1 VGKPTQLVCLGTEQ
15 VKWSSTGKVAWQR
28 RSQARL
34 FFILFFKKMASLLVL
49 DPAVIASAIAVDLN
63 PTGLEMAVIPFFTRR

>member
-1 VGKPTQLVCLGTEQ
+1 VEQ
-15 VKWSSTGKVAWQR
+15 HGESGLAAEEP
-28 RSQARL
+28 SQAI
-34 FFILFFKKMASLLVL
+34 FHPFFKKMASLLVL